1 MCRCAFLS
9 TSVWGCGDLWTPDP
23 EALVKHLGSFQFP
36 LRLATARSLAG
47 RQRVNKGKQS
57 WITAFG
63 TQIRKH
69 TLCVKHHYVCI
80 YAHAVGTKQARQ
92 HLQGFE
98 LRKTHSLGSS
108 ARAFPGEHNSH
119 VCLSGNNNRSQTAL
133 ICYDLIFF
141 TKAHSV
147 ALCKTIT
154 KTYYLQ
160 VKGSECSSLQI
171 TVRVKMKPVQ
181 QACKIKL
188 AYFWSRYE
196 HLLKKH
202 GSSLLCIWS

>member
-1 MCRCAFLS
+1 MCQCAFLS

-47 RQRVNKGKQS
+47 RRQRQRVNKGKQS

-69 TLCVKHHYVCI
+69 TLCAKHHYVCI

-133 ICYDLIFF
+133 ICYDLIFLQRL
-141 TKAHSV
+141 TLWHSV
-147 ALCKTIT
+147 KQSQKHITYRSKAPSAVLCK
-154 KTYYLQ
+154 
-160 VKGSECSSLQI
+160 SLYVWKWSQSNKL
-171 TVRVKMKPVQ
+171 VR
-181 QACKIKL
+181 
-188 AYFWSRYE
+188 
-196 HLLKKH
+196 
-202 GSSLLCIWS
+202 